1 MFNVTIGRLFIPLI
15 IALAACGAAHAQDK
29 VVLVTASEA
38 ALPSVPVGELSRR
51 GVTRGPKITLVSPAK
66 TDGNTSPLHLEL
78 KFETFGGARIDP
90 QALKVS
96 YLKKP
101 SVDLTDRVK
110 PFLQGAEL
118 NIKQAEL
125 PPGDHVI
132 RVDVKDT
139 DGRLASALFTL
150 NIVP

>member
-1 MFNVTIGRLFIPLI
+1 M
-15 IALAACGAAHAQDK
+15 
-29 VVLVTASEA
+29 
-38 ALPSVPVGELSRR
+38 
-51 GVTRGPKITLVSPAK
+51 SPAK

>member
-1 MFNVTIGRLFIPLI
+1 MIKI
-15 IALAACGAAHAQDK
+15 IMGCIAALAMDMAAIPSAFAQDK
-29 VVLVTASEA
+29 LVLVTASEA

-66 TDGNTSPLHLEL
+66 PEGNKSPLHFEL
-78 KFETFGGARIDP
+78 KFETFGGAKIDP
-90 QALKVS
+90 AALKVS

-101 SVDLTDRVK
+101 SVDLTDRMK
-110 PFLQGAEL
+110 PFLQGTAL
-118 NIKQAEL
+118 NIKEAEM

-139 DGRLASALFTL
+139 DGRLATALFTL
-150 NIVP
+150 NVVP